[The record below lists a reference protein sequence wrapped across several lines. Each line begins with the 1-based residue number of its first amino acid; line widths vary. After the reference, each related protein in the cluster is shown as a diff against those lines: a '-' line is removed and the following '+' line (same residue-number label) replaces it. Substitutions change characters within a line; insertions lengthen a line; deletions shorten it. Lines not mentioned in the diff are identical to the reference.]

1 MRDNEVERGTESY
14 LGPLDV
20 PDDHEPADEERGS
33 GEASLIDDVTAL
45 LSDGKTYAEAE
56 LAFQKSRAGYTANRA
71 KGAIAF
77 GLAAFGVFHLA
88 LIAGAVGLVIA
99 LVPLIGPWGAT
110 AVVTLA
116 LIVVGIVLLRMLKG
130 RIDDI
135 RDAFSEGS
143 EE

>member
-1 MRDNEVERGTESY
+1 MRNDEVERGTESY
-14 LGPLDV
+14 LGPLDI
-20 PDDHEPADEERGS
+20 PDDYEPSEQERKS
-33 GEASLIDDVTAL
+33 GEASLVDDVVAL
-45 LSDGKTYAEAE
+45 FSDGKTYAEAE

-88 LIAGAVGLVIA
+88 LIAATVGLVIA

-116 LIVVGIVLLRMLKG
+116 LIVIGIVLLRMLKG
-130 RIDDI
+130 RVDDI
-135 RDAFSEGS
+135 RTAFSEGT
-143 EE
+143 EK

>member
-1 MRDNEVERGTESY
+1 MREDNGEQRTESY

-20 PDDHEPADEERGS
+20 PDDYEPAGEEQGTAD
-33 GEASLIDDVTAL
+33 ASLVDDVVAL

-77 GLAAFGVFHLA
+77 GLAAFGVLHLA
-88 LIAGAVGLVIA
+88 LIAATVGLVIA

-110 AVVTLA
+110 ALVTLA
-116 LIVVGIVLLRMLKG
+116 LIVIGVVLLRMLKG

-135 RDAFSEGS
+135 RDAFSEGA
-143 EE
+143 EK